1 MRFIRRG
8 GIGAAAAAT
17 LLLAGSRLMAQERD
31 TTEVARLRAQIE
43 AITREIEELKL
54 GREVVARADTGGFG
68 LGPAASKVY
77 RVREGVSLGGYGEV
91 LYEHFRRARQDSQLS
106 GRANQLDALRLIA
119 YLGYKFNDKMI
130 FNSEIEFEHG
140 STGGTGE
147 VSMEF
152 AYVDYRLSPRVGLR
166 GGLLL
171 VPMGLINELHEPP
184 TFLGTTRPLTEQ
196 AIVPSTW
203 RESGLGVF
211 GDLGDFAYRVYLVN
225 GLDAVGGGSSA
236 ASGFSAAGIRGGR
249 QNGSRAVAEELAGV
263 ARVDYTGVLG
273 LTVGGSVYL
282 GNSGQNR
289 TVTTAGGPSDLD
301 ARTVIWESHLA
312 YQQRGLDLRGLFA
325 MAAVDQLL
333 IRRDEGLALL
343 FTPPFERTSLD
354 PGYIKGYPA
363 GIRENG
369 GHYNHAA
376 VWLIAAFA
384 ELGMPEKA
392 LELFHLCSPVTRASS
407 REKAEI
413 YKVEPYVAV
422 ADIYSHPSHIGRGGW
437 SWYTG
442 SAGWLYRAGLEWI
455 LGLRLQGDHFTL
467 KPCIPASWPDYQL
480 TFRHGASTYHITVEN
495 RSGDGCCIQS
505 MQMDGLP
512 LEGTSISLIGT
523 PGPHH
528 VTAIL

>member
-301 ARTVIWESHLA
+301 ARTVIWEGHLA

-325 MAAVDQLL
+325 MAAVDQAGAVNAA
-333 IRRDEGLALL
+333 RALSGAASAGERL
-343 FTPPFERTSLD
+343 VGWYAQAGYDVLRGTPTGHQLVPYVRYERVNTQD
-354 PGYIKGYPA
+354 RVPA
-363 GIRENG
+363 GF
-369 GHYNHAA
+369 AA
-376 VWLIAAFA
+376 NPANDRRIVSLGAAWKPIGNIA
-384 ELGMPEKA
+384 
-392 LELFHLCSPVTRASS
+392 V
-407 REKAEI
+407 
-413 YKVEPYVAV
+413 KV
-422 ADIYSHPSHIGRGGW
+422 
-437 SWYTG
+437 
-442 SAGWLYRAGLEWI
+442 
-455 LGLRLQGDHFTL
+455 
-467 KPCIPASWPDYQL
+467 DYQFQHNEARTGVSQL
-480 TFRHGASTYHITVEN
+480 NANLSYLF
-495 RSGDGCCIQS
+495 
-505 MQMDGLP
+505 
-512 LEGTSISLIGT
+512 
-523 PGPHH
+523 
-528 VTAIL
+528 